1 VLNQK
6 FPLHDLEDTEALCVW
21 IIDRSG
27 LELGYYE
34 REDLLTFLIETAWE
48 LSERWDPPAKYR
60 NGGFAVWATS
70 TLKRRVL
77 DWQRGKYRT
86 KWQFRDRTYER
97 EPPRFTV
104 LEDRPDISVHTEP
117 LDAGLHSGPALRG
130 LLRERSGEPTRGDQA
145 LGEGADSEAA

>member
-27 LELGYYE
+27 LELGYHE

-48 LSERWDPPAKYR
+48 LSERYEA
-60 NGGFAVWATS
+60 GGIAFSTWATT
-70 TLKRRVL
+70 TLKRRVH

-86 KWQFRDRTYER
+86 KWQFQDRTYER
-97 EPPRFTV
+97 EPPCFTV
-104 LEDRPDISVHTEP
+104 LEDRPDIPVHTEP

-130 LLRERSGEPTRGDQA
+130 LLRERGSEPARGDQA
-145 LGEGADSEAA
+145 LCEGADSEAA